1 MTLRV
6 VNVVGARPNFMK
18 IAPLMA
24 EYRRHP
30 TRFDPVLV
38 HTGQH
43 YDENMSKLFFD
54 QLQLPKPDVYL
65 GVGSGTHAEQTGKV
79 MVEIEKLLTAQPADL
94 VVVVG
99 DVNSTMA
106 ASIVAAKLCIPVA
119 HVEAGLRSF
128 DRAMPEEI
136 NRLVTDALSD
146 YCFTTSAD
154 ADENLR
160 REGVSPEK
168 IFFVGN
174 VMIDTLLRLKEAS
187 RQSELPG
194 QLGLDGDFG
203 FVTLHRPSNVDA
215 KETLAEILSALDVVQ
230 KQLPLVFPIHP
241 RTAGRL
247 RQFGYWDELQRW
259 PGLKMVEPVGYLDS
273 LWLMANA
280 KLVLTDSGGVQE
292 ETTVLGTPCLTIR
305 ENTERPVTLTEGTNT
320 LVGTS
325 HAKIVGEARKILE
338 GHGKRGRIPKYWDG
352 KAAERIVQCLLEHP
366 PKR

>member
-1 MTLRV
+1 MKMRI

-18 IAPLMA
+18 IAPLML
-24 EYRRHP
+24 EYRKHP
-30 TRFDPVLV
+30 VEFDPVLV

-43 YDENMSKLFFD
+43 YDDNMSKLFFE
-54 QLQLPKPDVYL
+54 QLHLPKPDVYL
-65 GVGSGTHAEQTGKV
+65 GVGSGTHAEQTAKV
-79 MVEIEKLLTAQPADL
+79 MVEMEKLLTATPADL

-106 ASIVAAKLCIPVA
+106 AAIVAAKLCIPVA

-128 DRAMPEEI
+128 DRTMPEEI
-136 NRLVTDALSD
+136 NRLVTDALAD
-146 YCFTTSAD
+146 YCFTTSPD

-160 REGVSPEK
+160 REGVPAEK

-187 RQSELPG
+187 LQSDVRQR
-194 QLGLDGDFG
+194 LGLDGEFG
-203 FVTLHRPSNVDA
+203 FVTLHRPSNVDS
-215 KETLAEILSALDVVQ
+215 KETLTEILSALDVVQ
-230 KQLPLVFPIHP
+230 KKLTLVFPVHP
-241 RTAGRL
+241 RTVNRL
-247 RQFGYWDELQRW
+247 KQFGFWDEVQRW
-259 PGLKMVEPVGYLDS
+259 PNLKLVEPVGYLDS

-305 ENTERPVTLTEGTNT
+305 QNTERPVTITEGTNV

-325 HAKIVGEARKILE
+325 QAKIVSEARQILD
-338 GHGKRGRIPKYWDG
+338 GRGKSGRVPKYWDG
-352 KAAERIVQCLLEHP
+352 KAAERIVQCLLERSLA
-366 PKR
+366 K